1 MKSNREAVWEV
12 LAQINQ
18 VILGKETL
26 TAEVLA
32 AMLAG
37 GHVLLEDLPG
47 SGKTTLALALSRLL
61 GLDWKRVQF
70 TPDVLPSDLT
80 GFSIYRKDLQRFVYQ
95 RALCSVIC
103 SLQMRST
110 AHRRRRSLPF
120 WKSWRRSR

>member
-32 AMLAG
+32 ALLAG

-47 SGKTTLALALSRLL
+47 SGRPPWRWRYLNFW
-61 GLDWKRVQF
+61 DW
-70 TPDVLPSDLT
+70 T
-80 GFSIYRKDLQRFVYQ
+80 GKG
-95 RALCSVIC
+95 C
-103 SLQMRST
+103 SLRRMCC
-110 AHRRRRSLPF
+110 HRI
-120 WKSWRRSR
+120 

>member
-61 GLDWKRVQF
+61 ETCTVYAGCAAVGSDGVFHIQKGPAEIRLSAGRC
-70 TPDVLPSDLT
+70 VL
-80 GFSIYRKDLQRFVYQ
+80 
-95 RALCSVIC
+95 
-103 SLQMRST
+103 
-110 AHRRRRSLPF
+110 
-120 WKSWRRSR
+120 

>member
-32 AMLAG
+32 ALLAG

-47 SGKTTLALALSRLL
+47 SGKTTLALALSKLL
-61 GLDWKRVQF
+61 GLDWK
-70 TPDVLPSDLT
+70 
-80 GFSIYRKDLQRFVYQ
+80 G
-95 RALCSVIC
+95 C
-103 SLQMRST
+103 SL
-110 AHRRRRSLPF
+110 RRMCCRLT
-120 WKSWRRSR
+120 

>member
-61 GLDWKRVQF
+61 GLDWKRVVYAGCAAVGSDGVFHIQKG
-70 TPDVLPSDLT
+70 PAEIRLSAGRCVL
-80 GFSIYRKDLQRFVYQ
+80 
-95 RALCSVIC
+95 
-103 SLQMRST
+103 
-110 AHRRRRSLPF
+110 
-120 WKSWRRSR
+120 

>member
-1 MKSNREAVWEV
+1 MKSNRKAVWEV

-47 SGKTTLALALSRLL
+47 SGRRL
-61 GLDWKRVQF
+61 
-70 TPDVLPSDLT
+70 
-80 GFSIYRKDLQRFVYQ
+80 
-95 RALCSVIC
+95 
-103 SLQMRST
+103 
-110 AHRRRRSLPF
+110 
-120 WKSWRRSR
+120 